1 METKYEKEIDGHIT
15 INLRIPCKFKVM
27 AKNVEYE
34 NEHGEPYYEEE
45 LEYGPEEIINQVD
58 IVKDILD
65 DYHRYI
71 EEVII
76 DEF

>member
-34 NEHGEPYYEEE
+34 NEHGELYYEEE

-65 DYHRYI
+65 DYPTYL